1 LCLFKLIPVTLTLP
15 GIAGFILS
23 IGLAV
28 DANVLIFERIKEE
41 KALGKISQQ
50 VIKDGFSRA
59 WPAIRDG
66 NLTTLIVCF
75 ILFYF
80 ATGMVKGFAVTLS
93 LGVMISMF
101 SALIITRNLIE
112 LFSKK

>member
-1 LCLFKLIPVTLTLP
+1 M
-15 GIAGFILS
+15 
-23 IGLAV
+23 
-28 DANVLIFERIKEE
+28 KEE
-41 KALGKISQQ
+41 KALGKISRQA
-50 VIKDGFSRA
+50 IKDGFSRA

-93 LGVMISMF
+93 LGVIISMF
-101 SALIITRNLIE
+101 SAIIITKNFIE
-112 LFSKK
+112 ITSKK